1 MAKIYGLTG
10 SIGMGKSAVAAMIAK
25 LGVPLFD
32 ADAEVH
38 RLQGPNGRA
47 LPLIEAHFPGSTGP
61 NGINRQKLRERIL
74 EHPRERKAL
83 EKIIHPL
90 VAAARRAF
98 LQKHRAK
105 AIVVL
110 DIPLLFETHGES
122 RMDGVIVVSA
132 PAWKQ
137 RRRVM
142 ARPNMTPAAFRA
154 ILDLQMPDAQKR
166 ARADYIIDTGT
177 TFHRTQSQ
185 VRQLIACLRAQ
196 AGG

>member
-1 MAKIYGLTG
+1 
-10 SIGMGKSAVAAMIAK
+10 
-25 LGVPLFD
+25 
-32 ADAEVH
+32 
-38 RLQGPNGRA
+38 
-47 LPLIEAHFPGSTGP
+47 
-61 NGINRQKLRERIL
+61 
-74 EHPRERKAL
+74 
-83 EKIIHPL
+83 
-90 VAAARRAF
+90 
-98 LQKHRAK
+98 
-105 AIVVL
+105 
-110 DIPLLFETHGES
+110 
-122 RMDGVIVVSA
+122 MDGVIVVSA